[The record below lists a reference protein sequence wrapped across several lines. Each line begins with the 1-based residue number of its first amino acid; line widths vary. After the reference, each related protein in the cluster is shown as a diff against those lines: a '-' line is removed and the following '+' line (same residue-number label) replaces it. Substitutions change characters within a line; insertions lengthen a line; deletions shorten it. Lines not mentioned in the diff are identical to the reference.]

1 MRDYSD
7 RFERL
12 VERRTAPV
20 ASPIRKSMVEAGYEE
35 LDVFRA
41 SPTNEIYNQIEQEGK
56 ATRYAVGAMEP
67 VDENY
72 TRITYEEG
80 RRIEKQLEKAFAK
93 CGIECEYKYQG
104 SVPCDLHIKAH
115 SDIDM
120 LAITRRFWSLEP
132 PLKPSYPYK
141 GEPTEDLREIR
152 RETAECLDCAFPTAD
167 VDSSGP
173 KSVSIEGGSL
183 RRKVDI
189 VPANWLDTKR
199 YAQTKLERD
208 RAIQILN
215 DETGERIKNL
225 PFLHIDRVDQRDRR
239 VFGGMRKVARLM
251 KSLKY
256 DSDNHVTLSSYDI
269 AGIAYAMPDSSLI
282 APREFQLQLLYRL
295 KQFLDQL
302 ADNEPLRDSLM
313 VPDQTRKVF
322 YNGHANLDRL
332 EAMQDEVDDLV
343 QAVAMDLNRSFDN
356 LAEARISFKTRTP
369 VATPHFNPLRTRSSL

>member
-1 MRDYSD
+1 MPNYSD

-20 ASPIRKSMVEAGYEE
+20 PSPVKKSMIEAIYDER
-35 LDVFRA
+35 DVYRA
-41 SPTNEIYNQIEQEGK
+41 SATNEIYNQIEQEGK
-56 ATRYAVGAMEP
+56 ATRYAIGAMEP

-80 RRIEKQLEKAFAK
+80 KRIENQLEKAFAK
-93 CGIECEYKYQG
+93 CGIECEYRYQG

-132 PLKPSYPYK
+132 PLEPSYPYQGK
-141 GEPTEDLREIR
+141 PVEDLREIR
-152 RETAECLDCAFPTAD
+152 RETADCLDGAFPQAV
-167 VDSSGP
+167 VDKSGP
-173 KSVSIEGGSL
+173 KSISIVGGSL

-189 VPANWLDTKR
+189 VPANWLDTNL
-199 YAQTKLERD
+199 YSQTRLERD
-208 RAIQILN
+208 RAIQILH
-215 DETGERIKNL
+215 DETGERIKNF
-225 PFLHIDRVDQRDRR
+225 PFLHIDRVHQRDIA

-269 AGIAYAMPDSSLI
+269 AGIAYAIPDSSLI
-282 APREFQLQLLYRL
+282 APRELQLQLLYRL

-302 ADNEPLRDSLM
+302 AEDEPLRNSLI
-313 VPDQTRKVF
+313 VPDGTRRVF
-322 YNGHANLDRL
+322 CDGHANLDRL
-332 EAMQDEVDDLV
+332 KAMQDEVDDLV
-343 QAVAMDLNRSFDN
+343 KAVAMDLNRSFDK
-356 LAEARISFKTRTP
+356 LAEARISFKSRP
-369 VATPHFNPLRTRSSL
+369 PIAPLHFNPLTTRNTF